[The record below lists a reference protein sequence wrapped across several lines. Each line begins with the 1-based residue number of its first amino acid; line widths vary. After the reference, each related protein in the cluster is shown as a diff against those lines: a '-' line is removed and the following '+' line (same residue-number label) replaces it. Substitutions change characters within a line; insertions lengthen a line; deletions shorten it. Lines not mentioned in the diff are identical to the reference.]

1 MHYGADDHGLELRR
15 LLLLYG
21 DRVYEVGMSGT
32 WRARVEEE
40 RLVYIQMTRMIRN
53 CCDSISLQQA
63 W

>member
-1 MHYGADDHGLELRR
+1 
-15 LLLLYG
+15 LLYG